1 MAIILFGGSF
11 NPVHLGHVA
20 MAKAALKYL
29 PCANFIWMP
38 AACSPF
44 KTNQNLAEEHHRF
57 AMCEL
62 VAEEDSRMTVSN
74 LEFTLEK
81 PSYTIHTVKKLLEN
95 TTEKLYFLCGADAF
109 LSLFQWKDIDQ
120 LVTLV
125 TFLVVNREEVPPER
139 LKRQQEALEKIGGK
153 VDFLNMEPWPV
164 SSTEIRENL
173 KANFS
178 NYPYIHPKVL
188 RYIQENGLYRE

>member
-62 VAEEDSRMTVSN
+62 VADEDPRMTVSN

-81 PSYTIHTVKKLLEN
+81 PSYTIHTDE
-95 TTEKLYFLCGADAF
+95 D
-109 LSLFQWKDIDQ
+109 
-120 LVTLV
+120 
-125 TFLVVNREEVPPER
+125 
-139 LKRQQEALEKIGGK
+139 K
-153 VDFLNMEPWPV
+153 VYMTIEYN
-164 SSTEIRENL
+164 SSTRKL
-173 KANFS
+173 APGKAVKLPT
-178 NYPYIHPKVL
+178 YTWTAK
-188 RYIQENGLYRE
+188 